1 MDNLRIKR
9 VCVGLLGTN
18 CYVLHLD
25 GRQDCL
31 IIDPGA
37 EPERIRQA
45 LEGRTL
51 AAILLTHGHFDH
63 IGALDDLM
71 SEGTELAM
79 HAADAPMLS
88 SPEFNA
94 CELIG
99 RTVICRSRP
108 TRLVQD
114 GDTLLYAGIA
124 LKVLH
129 TPGHTPG
136 GVCYECGNHI
146 FTGDTLFT
154 QGYGRCDLPGGSEMQ
169 LMRSLRR
176 LSPLQNDHTIYGG
189 HGA

>member
-1 MDNLRIKR
+1 MDKLRVKH

-18 CYVLHLD
+18 CYILHLD
-25 GRQDCL
+25 GRDDCL

-37 EPERIRQA
+37 EPERIRKA

-63 IGALDDLM
+63 IGALDGLM
-71 SEGTELAM
+71 SKGTELVM
-79 HAADAPMLS
+79 HPADAPMLS
-88 SPEFNA
+88 SPELNA
-94 CELIG
+94 CGLIC

-114 GDTLLYAGIA
+114 GDTVLYAGIA

-136 GVCYECGNHI
+136 GVCYECGNYL

-154 QGYGRCDLPGGSEMQ
+154 RGYGRCDLPGGSEMQ
-169 LMRSLRR
+169 LMDSLRR
-176 LSPLQNDHTIYGG
+176 LSPLQNDHIIFGG
-189 HGA
+189 HGT